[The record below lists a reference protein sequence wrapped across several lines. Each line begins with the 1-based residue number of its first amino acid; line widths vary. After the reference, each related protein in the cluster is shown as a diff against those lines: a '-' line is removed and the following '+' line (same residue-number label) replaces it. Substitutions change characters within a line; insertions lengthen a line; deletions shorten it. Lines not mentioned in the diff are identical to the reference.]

1 MKAIEISS
9 VTKRFKDKTALSEVT
24 MSVEEGEIFGLV
36 GPNGS
41 GKTTLLRAI
50 LGLCSVEGE
59 ISLFGSGSERE
70 LIVARRNIGALVET
84 PSLKPTF
91 CAVDNMKAL
100 AYSLGERD
108 EQKLKDLLEK
118 VGLDANSK
126 KPARNFSLG
135 MRERLAIAMSLIGS
149 PKILILDEPINGLD
163 PNGISKMRELLLRL
177 KSEGVTIVIS
187 SHIISELQKVA
198 DAYGVLKD
206 GKLVCELHGDDLKS
220 LVRPYVK
227 LVVADM
233 PLAKQIAE
241 NNRLEHQILPN
252 GVLKIYEQNDVTAL
266 VSIFKDAGVMSAS
279 IDSGDIENYILERIG
294 G

>member
-59 ISLFGSGSERE
+59 ISLFGSKSERE
-70 LIVARRNIGALVET
+70 LSEQRRNIGALVEA

-126 KPARNFSLG
+126 KPVRNFSLG

-177 KSEGVTIVIS
+177 KNEGVTIVIS